1 MKKTFTYGLL
11 LLAVLW
17 GARVEVCAQQASR
30 TSLERQRQQLQAD
43 IKKLDQAIAANTK
56 SQKARTV
63 ELQNLRSK
71 VRIRERLVST
81 LNTDIGSL
89 DAQINDKAQESR
101 RLNRE
106 LDTLRASY
114 ATMCRNYA
122 KNRSSG
128 IRLMYILSSK
138 SFLQAYRRG
147 KYIQEYAEG
156 IRRRGQQVREKEEQ
170 ARAAVE
176 ELQRLRSEKASLLK
190 EQTAEMA
197 TLKADQNKIQ
207 GLLSSLKKNKSQLER
222 ELKTK
227 KQNAAQIQ
235 KQIEAIVAKELE
247 AQRKKSGA
255 KSVSE
260 AGLTPQNQQLSSD
273 FAQNK
278 GRLPWPV
285 ERGTVYIPFGN
296 QTYPGLNVQIVNP
309 GISIS
314 VPQGSLARAVFAG
327 TVTAV
332 HKING
337 LYNVYI
343 NHGRYNTVYGDLES
357 VTVKKGDRVETKQT
371 VGKVYTDR
379 FENKTIMMFCLFD
392 WDKKQDP
399 ELWLAR

>member
-1 MKKTFTYGLL
+1 M
-11 LLAVLW
+11 
-17 GARVEVCAQQASR
+17 
-30 TSLERQRQQLQAD
+30 
-43 IKKLDQAIAANTK
+43 
-56 SQKARTV
+56 
-63 ELQNLRSK
+63 
-71 VRIRERLVST
+71 
-81 LNTDIGSL
+81 
-89 DAQINDKAQESR
+89 
-101 RLNRE
+101 
-106 LDTLRASY
+106 
-114 ATMCRNYA
+114 
-122 KNRSSG
+122 
-128 IRLMYILSSK
+128 
-138 SFLQAYRRG
+138 
-147 KYIQEYAEG
+147 
-156 IRRRGQQVREKEEQ
+156 
-170 ARAAVE
+170 
-176 ELQRLRSEKASLLK
+176 
-190 EQTAEMA
+190 
-197 TLKADQNKIQ
+197 
-207 GLLSSLKKNKSQLER
+207 KKNKSQLER